1 MNRGWKNK
9 NRLQEN
15 YFDFFLL
22 QRSSAHLLAKT
33 VPPAR
38 FFLLRSPLRVRIPLS
53 KKSTAPLGR
62 FYSPQA
68 HNREKLVAQRRRYV
82 CACKRIAAASEI
94 FHGRGGMTERM
105 NDFSAKKN
113 RNGVQSIPTWWR

>member
-38 FFLLRSPLRVRIPLS
+38 FFLLRSPLRVRIPYIKNS
-53 KKSTAPLGR
+53 KHPLGYLLFCLCTR
-62 FYSPQA
+62 TLIEL
-68 HNREKLVAQRRRYV
+68 H
-82 CACKRIAAASEI
+82 
-94 FHGRGGMTERM
+94 ERL
-105 NDFSAKKN
+105 
-113 RNGVQSIPTWWR
+113 